1 MASVWIPSLLR
12 DLTGGQATVRASGRT
27 VAQVIEALEAAYPG
41 MKARLSPGGELAAGL
56 AVAVDNI
63 VAPLGL
69 RAPVAEESEVRFLQA
84 VGGG

>member
-1 MASVWIPSLLR
+1 MALVWIPSLLR
-12 DLTGGQATVRASGRT
+12 DLTGGKATVRVSGRT

-41 MKARLSPGGELAAGL
+41 IKARLAPEGKLAPGL
-56 AVAVDNI
+56 AVAIDNV

-69 RAPVAEESEVRFLQA
+69 RTPVEEESEVRFLPA